1 MGSEMC
7 IRDRSIAFRARTSS
21 AVVGVACALCAAS
34 HVRVVDART
43 ARDVFGTARDASTSS
58 ETPGERGEAI
68 LGRAARREIGRAWN
82 AAIDGAFGA
91 GVRALSERK
100 L

>member
-1 MGSEMC
+1 M
-7 IRDRSIAFRARTSS
+7 SIAFRARTSS

-43 ARDVFGTARDASTSS
+43 ARDVFETARDASTSS

>member
-1 MGSEMC
+1 M
-7 IRDRSIAFRARTSS
+7 SIAFRARTSS
-21 AVVGVACALCAAS
+21 AIIGATCALCAAS

-43 ARDVFGTARDASTSS
+43 SRDVFGTRSTSS
-58 ETPGERGEAI
+58 ATSGDAARERGEAV

-91 GVRALSERK
+91 GVKALSERK